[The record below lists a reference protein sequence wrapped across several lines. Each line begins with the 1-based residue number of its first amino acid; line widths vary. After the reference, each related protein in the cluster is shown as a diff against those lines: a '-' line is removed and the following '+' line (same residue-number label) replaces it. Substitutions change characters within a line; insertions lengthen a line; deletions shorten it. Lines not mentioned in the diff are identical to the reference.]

1 MLRCRVRLEKEAEE
15 LSKAG
20 DTESERLMD
29 VYERLEELDAST
41 AETKAARILH
51 GLGQS
56 VCLPTYMYTCTCE
69 CMFIALFITVSCDRC
84 SLITGS
90 SLKSCD
96 QRHVF
101 EPICMYMYMYM

>member
-1 MLRCRVRLEKEAEE
+1 MYYVDCHCDALQIFLWCSIRLEKEAEK

-51 GLGQS
+51 GLG
-56 VCLPTYMYTCTCE
+56 E
-69 CMFIALFITVSCDRC
+69 
-84 SLITGS
+84 
-90 SLKSCD
+90 
-96 QRHVF
+96 
-101 EPICMYMYMYM
+101 